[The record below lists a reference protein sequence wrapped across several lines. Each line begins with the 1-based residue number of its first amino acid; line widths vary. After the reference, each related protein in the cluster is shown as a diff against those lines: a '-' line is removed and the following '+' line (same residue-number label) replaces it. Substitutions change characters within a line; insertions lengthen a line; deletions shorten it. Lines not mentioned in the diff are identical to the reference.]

1 MSLKTSRKNAA
12 IIPNDMERKMIY
24 DTYDLLLAGKSEADL
39 IDYVRNYESN
49 HIGQAVK
56 RIVKLNISKHFA
68 NKNPHTGGNR

>member
-1 MSLKTSRKNAA
+1 MSLKTSRKNTA

-24 DTYDLLLAGKSEADL
+24 DTYDLLLVGKSEADL

-49 HIGQAVK
+49 HIGQGMKILV
-56 RIVKLNISKHFA
+56 RSHIVKHFA